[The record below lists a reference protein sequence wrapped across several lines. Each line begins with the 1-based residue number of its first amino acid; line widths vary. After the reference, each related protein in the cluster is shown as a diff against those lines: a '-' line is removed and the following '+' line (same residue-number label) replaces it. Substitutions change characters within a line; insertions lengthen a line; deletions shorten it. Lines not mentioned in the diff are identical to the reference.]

1 MQRPAIVA
9 SPSGPRPTPDLDV
22 APLLASLEPLGAD
35 TDLRPAL
42 ALLAARDY
50 EPDSARVA
58 GAIRR
63 AMLLLAAG
71 GDPHREL
78 ELDGRAVTSLAA
90 ELDRP
95 ERRAQVSRGLEALR
109 PEAAGLSRV
118 SPALEELL
126 LDASLAWR
134 AQACAPLADEL

>member
-1 MQRPAIVA
+1 V
-9 SPSGPRPTPDLDV
+9 DL

-50 EPDSARVA
+50 EPEQERVNA
-58 GAIRR
+58 ALRR

-78 ELDGRAVTSLAA
+78 ELDGRAATSLAA
-90 ELDRP
+90 ELDAP
-95 ERRAQVSRGLEALR
+95 ALRAALVRGLGALV
-109 PEAAGLSRV
+109 PAAAAYPGVAAAVTELQADSELAVRAWAC
-118 SPALEELL
+118 ALLAEEL
-126 LDASLAWR
+126 
-134 AQACAPLADEL
+134 